1 MKSSTLHRSNLTK
14 ERMDLLRE
22 IKAQKHASNDS
33 APGIYV
39 RPVKEKELDVLW
51 QSFKV
56 NQRSEKSASLYI
68 VAGFVGGA
76 IAMFLLTA
84 IISFA
89 THAFSDN
96 SLKFQAKQSSVV
108 PEVAKTV
115 TTVPAVNVKKDDA
128 VNFLP
133 PDSAKVAVANVTPR
147 MEQYTIKSGD
157 TLDKIATR
165 FYGHYDNAKIAKIA
179 EVNNITNPHM
189 ISIGQVIKIPMN

>member
-22 IKAQKHASNDS
+22 IKAQKHASVDS
-33 APGIYV
+33 TPGIYV

-56 NQRSEKSASLYI
+56 HQKSEKSVGVYMI
-68 VAGFVGGA
+68 AGFVGGA

-89 THAFSDN
+89 THTLSNNNLTLQVKQNITEIPKAVVATPVVP
-96 SLKFQAKQSSVV
+96 QAKEES
-108 PEVAKTV
+108 
-115 TTVPAVNVKKDDA
+115 

-133 PDSAKVAVANVTPR
+133 PDTAEIVQTENITPKV
-147 MEQYTIKSGD
+147 EQYTIQAGD

-165 FYGHYDNAKIAKIA
+165 FYGHYDSEKIKEIA
-179 EVNNITNPHM
+179 TLNNITNPHM
-189 ISIGQVIKIPMN
+189 IGIGQVIAIPMD